1 MALYLAASVVG
12 SSSFCSNYCPGKV
25 ILKGIAFNLNFEV
38 SMLDASFSLVA
49 EVTSESMIVLLFM
62 SLDSVSM
69 EKEPLR
75 EIA

>member
-1 MALYLAASVVG
+1 
-12 SSSFCSNYCPGKV
+12 
-25 ILKGIAFNLNFEV
+25 LKGIAFNLNFEV

-49 EVTSESMIVLLFM
+49 EVTSESMMVLLFM
-62 SLDSVSM
+62 SLDSVSI